1 MVKLKKIELARWANI
16 AEIFASIV
24 LVLTLVYVGLEL
36 DRNTKA
42 AQSGSWQGII
52 NKMNDL
58 DTSEAADPEFSSV
71 IMRGENTPQELS
83 DAELF
88 RFYRM
93 AQARLG
99 QLEFAYLALNEGTIG
114 EYHWGAVKGYIQQM
128 IWMPGYR
135 SFWDEYGEAVY
146 HEDFVAHIQSVLP
159 NCESKEETAGNA
171 VAEGK

>member
-1 MVKLKKIELARWANI
+1 MASLANI

-42 AQSGSWQGII
+42 TQSGSWQGII

-88 RFYRM
+88 RFYSM

-128 IWMPGYR
+128 ICMPGYR
-135 SFWDEYGEAVY
+135 AFWDEYGEAVY
-146 HEDFVAHIQSVLP
+146 HEDFVAHIQSVVP
-159 NCESKEETAGNA
+159 NCESKDEAPSKG
-171 VAEGK
+171 VPQDK